1 MIVYRSA
8 MLERV
13 KALQTRP
20 RIVALLIGLAAQT
33 LFTVHI
39 DRPTRIMFDEVH
51 YVPAAQAILD
61 LSGPRNIEHPMVGKE
76 LIAAGMML
84 FGDNPVGWRL
94 MPSLAGTAT
103 VLGVFALLWLLLGT
117 MRPALIGAALALFN
131 QTIFVQARTAMLDI
145 FLGAFL
151 LWGLVLMLWAMRGQ
165 GRAVWWR
172 WIAASALL
180 GLATGVKWSAIPYIA
195 LAAAAFLVIR
205 ARDARLAKKPLATAL
220 SGKDQRHWSGLP
232 AIPALALLGAVSI
245 TVYFLTFFPAFFYV
259 NEPLSLPGLFA
270 QQWDMYA
277 LQTQVLQPH
286 TYQSNWWSWP
296 LLIRPIWYFYEYDDG
311 AQRGV
316 LLIGNPVVMWGG
328 LLAVLAC
335 YWAWFKDKAI
345 RPLAMALLWTASLA
359 IYIVIPKS
367 LGFYYYYHLSGIF
380 ICRALAVA
388 FHHFDRGRNRGWEE
402 WFAAASL
409 VAFVYFY
416 PILAASPL
424 GSDQGFRHWMWIPSW
439 A

>member
-1 MIVYRSA
+1 

-20 RIVALLIGLAAQT
+20 WIVALLIGLAAQT

-380 ICRALAVA
+380 ICLALAVA

>member
-1 MIVYRSA
+1 MIVYRTL

-13 KALQTRP
+13 KALRTRP
-20 RIVALLIGLAAQT
+20 WIVALLIGLAAQM
-33 LFTVHI
+33 LFTVHL

-61 LSGPRNIEHPMVGKE
+61 LEGPRNIEHPMVGKE
-76 LIAAGMML
+76 LIAAGMAVL
-84 FGDNPVGWRL
+84 GDNPIGWRI

-103 VLGVFALLWLLLGT
+103 VLGVFAFLWLLLGS
-117 MRPALIGAALALFN
+117 MRPAVIGAALALLN
-131 QTIFVQARTAMLDI
+131 QTLFVQARTAMLDI

-151 LWGLVLMLWAMRGQ
+151 LWGIVLMLWAMRGQ
-165 GRAVWWR
+165 GRQVWWR
-172 WIAASALL
+172 WIAASAVL

-205 ARDARLAKKPLATAL
+205 AIDARRAKRPLAAML
-220 SGKDQRHWSGLP
+220 SGKDQPHWPGLP

-245 TVYFLTFFPAFFYV
+245 VVYFLTFFPAFFYAR
-259 NEPLSLPGLFA
+259 EPLTLTGLFA

-277 LQTQVLQPH
+277 LQTQVLKPH
-286 TYQSNWWSWP
+286 TYQSEWWTWP
-296 LLIRPIWYFYEYDDG
+296 LLIRPIWYFYEWDDG

-335 YWAWFKDKAI
+335 YWAWFRECAI
-345 RPLAMALLWTASLA
+345 RPLAVALLWTASLA
-359 IYIVIPKS
+359 IYVVIPKS

-380 ICRALAVA
+380 ICLALAVA
-388 FHHFDRGRNRGWEE
+388 FHHFDRGRDRGWEE

-416 PILAASPL
+416 PIIAASPL
-424 GSDQGFRHWMWIPSW
+424 GKVDGFRHWMWIPSW

>member
-20 RIVALLIGLAAQT
+20 WIVALLIGLAAQT

-94 MPSLAGTAT
+94 VPSLAGTAT
-103 VLGVFALLWLLLGT
+103 VLGVFALLWLLLGA

-151 LWGLVLMLWAMRGQ
+151 LWGLVLMLWSMRGQ
-165 GRAVWWR
+165 GRTVWWR

-245 TVYFLTFFPAFFYV
+245 TVYFLTFFPAFFYF

-380 ICRALAVA
+380 ICLALAVA